1 MEDNGLSLIVR
12 TCDPSI
18 TPAFLAG
25 CFQLDESSIAVLPDS
40 LGKVYEGITAE
51 PDGRADALMATKGR
65 PTAMMR
71 MITACVRQRANI
83 SIAVA
88 LQAIAVVLGFLLA
101 AFLTCYSGLPR
112 LTTLFLVLYE
122 VLWSIAILA
131 LPRLRKP

>member
-1 MEDNGLSLIVR
+1 
-12 TCDPSI
+12 
-18 TPAFLAG
+18 
-25 CFQLDESSIAVLPDS
+25 
-40 LGKVYEGITAE
+40 
-51 PDGRADALMATKGR
+51 
-65 PTAMMR
+65 MMR